1 MENIA
6 LSQRILSMEESAT
19 LAMTKKSRELKAQG
33 IDVINLSIGEP
44 DFFVPNFIKEAAKSA
59 VDKNFSFYPPVPGYL
74 DLRKAIAAKLK
85 RDNDLDFTPEQIVV
99 SNGAK
104 QSIANIFLT
113 LLNPGD
119 EVLVPTPY
127 WVSYAELIKLA
138 GGVPVFIYAGI
149 ENEFKVSPTQIEKAI
164 TSRTKAFI
172 FSSPCNPSGTVYTRE
187 ELKEFAL
194 VLGKHKHIAILS
206 DEIYELITFS
216 GKHVSIG
223 SFEEVKDQTITING
237 VSKAFAMP
245 GYRIG
250 YMAGPLYLAKAIEKI
265 QGQLTSSPSS
275 IAQMA
280 ALAAVSANPA
290 DTKEISIM
298 REAFR
303 ERRDIVLKMLAE
315 IPGLRPNNPEG
326 AFYVFPN
333 VSALFGK
340 SANGFTIANDNDL
353 CIYLLKEANV
363 ALVPG
368 SAFGNN
374 DCIRISY
381 ATSNDILIEALT
393 RIAKAIDMLK

>member
-1 MENIA
+1 
-6 LSQRILSMEESAT
+6 MEESAT

-44 DFFVPNFIKEAAKSA
+44 DFFVPSFIKEATKNA
-59 VDKNFSFYPPVPGYL
+59 VDNNFSFYPPVAGYQN
-74 DLRKAIAAKLK
+74 LRSAIANKLK
-85 RDNDLDFTPEQIVV
+85 RDNGLNFTADQIVV

-104 QSIANIFLT
+104 QSIANLFLT

-138 GGVPVFIYAGI
+138 GGVPVFIHAGI
-149 ENEFKVSPTQIEKAI
+149 EQEFKVSPSQIEQAI
-164 TSRTKAFI
+164 SSRTKAFI
-172 FSSPCNPSGTVYTRE
+172 FSSPCNPSGTVYTKS
-187 ELKEFAL
+187 ELKDFAY
-194 VLGKHKHIAILS
+194 VLGKYKHIAILS

-223 SFEEVKDQTITING
+223 SFDEVKDQTITING

-250 YMAGPLYLAKAIEKI
+250 YMAGPLAIAKAVEKI

-280 ALAAVSANPA
+280 ALAAVSANPD
-290 DTKEISIM
+290 DTQEINIM

-333 VSALFGK
+333 VSDLFGK
-340 SANGFTIANDNDL
+340 SANGFNITNDNDL
-353 CIYLLKEANV
+353 CIFLLKEANV

-368 SAFGNN
+368 SAFGNS

-381 ATSNDILIEALT
+381 ATSNEILIEALR
-393 RIAKAIDMLK
+393 RISKTISLLK